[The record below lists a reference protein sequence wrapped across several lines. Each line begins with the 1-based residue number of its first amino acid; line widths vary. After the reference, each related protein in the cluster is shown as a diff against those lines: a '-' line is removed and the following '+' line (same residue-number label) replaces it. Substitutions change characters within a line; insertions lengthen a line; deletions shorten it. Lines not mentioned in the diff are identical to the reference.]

1 MSEKFFDSN
10 NLDAWAKAAAKQS
23 PGGDVG
29 NLVWNTP
36 EGLAVKALYSKAD
49 VAHLI
54 VASPPATGTTC
65 SEGGAI
71 SWAM

>member
-10 NLDAWAKAAAKQS
+10 NLDAWEKAAAKQS

-36 EGLAVKALYSKAD
+36 EGLAVKALRIGLPGTLAVQLSD
-49 VAHLI
+49 DEL
-54 VASPPATGTTC
+54 ATRGFAARPGN
-65 SEGGAI
+65 S
-71 SWAM
+71 